1 MLLVEVRRLDIAPTT
16 DQFWTIVSRINGPE
30 FMGVLYRAREAIFDT
45 AGIAFTIDLLNRFL
59 QFDVTKSWSA
69 ADEGELFMGSAPVV
83 GWLRVRRPGSA
94 TLRELRSDDIHF
106 MELEHAAKPA
116 FVEVG
121 VAFRAGTEKVRTDFL
136 KRIRTAA
143 QEVLGSEVGT
153 PSSWPVLAPVG
164 SHNFEAIRKSRQVS
178 YEASAEENQA
188 MAAFTTPEIR
198 ALIRDLERVGSLTV
212 SDLPKVLG
220 EAQGTAVAG
229 RLGELR
235 TLGLIQSEYVIV
247 CSRTGNAVLRTDD
260 PNKLSK
266 MAPDWMKCAWRQTP
280 TTSSSG
286 SACGRPLNEERVDQ
300 VIMPTDRATALN
312 DKGRW
317 MTTLSISILP
327 KLGISREQVIIDA
340 GPQGTDFV
348 LDLSGDLVLV
358 VLKDREFNLADAY
371 AFNAKVSRIKA
382 AEGVIVS
389 NEGLSGDAKKLVQD
403 ELGPQRAR
411 ITDPFRISFVEGIQ
425 GFEHELARVVER
437 RRRQY
442 FLRALGDLATIQ
454 GLNIGQLA
462 MAKVE
467 AGGRTGKEVVAATP
481 EAVAAEA

>member
-1 MLLVEVRRLDIAPTT
+1 MLLVEVRRLDVAPSS

-30 FMGVLYRAREAIFDT
+30 FMGVLYRAREAIFDS
-45 AGIAFTIDLLNRFL
+45 AGISFTIDLLSKFL
-59 QFDVTKSWSA
+59 QFDVTRSWSA
-69 ADEGELFMGSAPVV
+69 ADEGELFFGSAPVV

-116 FVEVG
+116 FLEVG
-121 VAFRAGTEKVRTDFL
+121 LAYRPGGEKIRTDYL

-143 QEVLGSEVGT
+143 GEVMGQEIGT
-153 PSSWPVLAPVG
+153 PSSWPVLAPIG
-164 SHNFEAIRKSRQVS
+164 SHNFEAIRKSRQAS
-178 YEASAEENQA
+178 PEASPEESQA

-212 SDLPKVLG
+212 SDLPKILG
-220 EAQGTAVAG
+220 EAQGAAVAG

-235 TLGLIQSEYVIV
+235 SLGLIQSEYVIV

-266 MAPDWMKCAWRQTP
+266 MAPDWMKCA
-280 TTSSSG
+280 
-286 SACGRPLNEERVDQ
+286 CGRALNEERVDQ
-300 VIMPTDRATALN
+300 VIMPTERSAELN
-312 DKGRW
+312 DRSKW
-317 MTTLSISILP
+317 MTTLALSALP
-327 KLGISREQVIIDA
+327 RIGIGRDSVIVE
-340 GPQGTDFV
+340 GTPTATDIV

-358 VLKDREFNLADAY
+358 VLKDREFNLSDAY
-371 AFNAKVSRIKA
+371 AFNAKVTRIKA
-382 AEGVIVS
+382 SEGVIVA
-389 NEGLSGDAKKLVQD
+389 NEGMSGDARKMVQE

-411 ITDPFRISFVEGIQ
+411 ISDPFRVTYVEGLQ
-425 GFEHELARVVER
+425 NLEHELGRVVER

-442 FLRALGDLATIQ
+442 FLRAIGDLATIQ

-462 MAKVE
+462 LAKVE
-467 AGGRTGKEVVAATP
+467 AGGRTGKDAVVTA

>member
-1 MLLVEVRRLDIAPTT
+1 MLLVEVRRLEIAPTT

-30 FMGVLYRAREAIFDT
+30 FMGVLYRAREAIFDS
-45 AGIAFTIDLLNRFL
+45 AGISFTIDLLNRFL

-69 ADEGELFMGSAPVV
+69 SDEGELFMGSAPVV

-121 VAFRAGTEKVRTDFL
+121 VAYRAGAEKVRTDFL
-136 KRIRTAA
+136 KRVRGAT
-143 QEVLGSEVGT
+143 QEVLGQEIGT

-164 SHNFEAIRKSRQVS
+164 SHNFEAIRKNRQMS
-178 YEASAEENQA
+178 YEASPEESQA

-220 EAQGTAVAG
+220 EAQGAAVAG

-235 TLGLIQSEYVIV
+235 SLGLIQSEYVIV
-247 CSRTGNAVLRTDD
+247 CSRSGNAVLRTDD
-260 PNKLSK
+260 PNKLQK
-266 MAPDWMKCAWRQTP
+266 MAPDWMKC
-280 TTSSSG
+280 
-286 SACGRPLNEERVDQ
+286 ACGRPLNEERVDQ

-312 DKGRW
+312 DRGRW
-317 MTTLSISILP
+317 MTTLAMGILS
-327 KLGISREQVIIDA
+327 KLGISREQVIMES
-340 GPQGTDFV
+340 GPQGTDIV
-348 LDLSGDLVLV
+348 LDLSGDLVLIV
-358 VLKDREFNLADAY
+358 MKDREFTLADAY
-371 AFNAKVSRIKA
+371 AFNAKVSRIKS
-382 AEGVIVS
+382 AEGVVVS

-403 ELGPQRAR
+403 EMGPQRAR

-425 GFEHELARVVER
+425 GLEHELARVVER

-462 MAKVE
+462 LAKVE
-467 AGGRTGKEVVAATP
+467 AGGRVSKEVMAP

>member
-1 MLLVEVRRLDIAPTT
+1 MLLVEVRRLDVAPSSE
-16 DQFWTIVSRINGPE
+16 QFWTIVSRINGPE
-30 FMGVLYRAREAIFDT
+30 FMGVLYRAREAIFDS
-45 AGIAFTIDLLNRFL
+45 AGISFTIDLLSKFL
-59 QFDVTKSWSA
+59 QFDVTRSWSA
-69 ADEGELFMGSAPVV
+69 ADEGELFFGSAAVV

-116 FVEVG
+116 FLEVG
-121 VAFRAGTEKVRTDFL
+121 LAYRPGGEKIRTDFL
-136 KRIRTAA
+136 KRIRSAA
-143 QEVLGSEVGT
+143 GEVMGQEIGT
-153 PSSWPVLAPVG
+153 PSSWPVLAPIG
-164 SHNFEAIRKSRQVS
+164 THNFEAIRKSRQAA
-178 YEASAEENQA
+178 YEASPEESAA

-212 SDLPKVLG
+212 SDLPKILG

-235 TLGLIQSEYVIV
+235 SLGLIQSEYVIV

-266 MAPDWMKCAWRQTP
+266 MAPDWMKCA
-280 TTSSSG
+280 
-286 SACGRPLNEERVDQ
+286 CGRALNEERVDQ
-300 VIMPTDRATALN
+300 VIMPTERSAELN
-312 DKGRW
+312 DKSKW
-317 MTTLSISILP
+317 MTTLALTALP
-327 KLGISREQVIIDA
+327 RIGISRDSVIVE
-340 GPQGTDFV
+340 GTPSSTDIV

-358 VLKDREFNLADAY
+358 VLKDREFNLSDAY
-371 AFNAKVSRIKA
+371 SFNAKVSRIKA
-382 AEGVIVS
+382 SEGVIVA
-389 NEGLSGDAKKLVQD
+389 NEGMSSDAKKLVQE

-411 ITDPFRISFVEGIQ
+411 VSDPFRVTYIEGLQ
-425 GFEHELARVVER
+425 NLEHELGRVVER

-442 FLRALGDLATIQ
+442 FLRAIGDLATIQ

-462 MAKVE
+462 LAKVE
-467 AGGRTGKEVVAATP
+467 AGGRSAKDAMIAA